1 MKRLARIFLWL
12 IVGIF
17 ALVGLV
23 VLFVQS
29 PAGQDFL
36 TKQAVSY
43 LRKKLGTNV
52 VVDKVRFNIP
62 DWVTLEGVYVP
73 DLKKDTLL
81 AGKRMFVDLDM
92 LGLLSNTVKLNQIEL
107 EGIRVKVN
115 RTLPDTVFNFNYI
128 LDAFMS
134 KEVDTTSSSDPFDI
148 SLKKVKLNNVKITY
162 NDAIIGT
169 DADFYV
175 KDLTTEFKEFNIAKS
190 QYHFAN
196 VNANTGSAKLR
207 LYKSVKPS
215 PIAQPTTKAPEV
227 VAADTLDLNV
237 GTVTLANFNWLLESE
252 DGLRNG
258 VKLGKLDLEGDKI
271 YVNGQKVIFKKVAL
285 ENTEAFVEMANK
297 PQPQTAKSPAKKPEE
312 NNTDTG
318 PGWVAVIGNIE
329 VNKVRVRY
337 DDKYAPRQLKGLDY
351 GHLDINNLAVVLRN
365 FVYSSAN
372 ISGQLAKSTFI
383 EQSGLNLQSLTTNF
397 TYTNK
402 EIGLRNLFLKT
413 PQTVIRDEVV
423 MQYDTIADLSNNLGS
438 VRVKANIRQS
448 QLAMKDL
455 LILVPDLANNPTFK
469 ENQNDIIKADGII
482 TGRVNNLTIPKL
494 SVTGFGATKVIAK
507 GNITGLPDANKLGFN
522 LDIDEVSTT
531 KQDIIKLA
539 GKDAIPESIELPDKI
554 TIRGKLTGKA
564 NDLQADASLNSDFG
578 VAAFT
583 GKLQNFVAGKNQ
595 AYDGKLTLE
604 DFDAGKLIKQPENV
618 GKLTLEVNAKGT
630 GIDPKTM
637 SATIDGTAKKSVIKG
652 YEYNNLVLKGDIQN
666 QIANINAN
674 LDDPNADFKLVAKA
688 DLSQPYP
695 AVDGNVSINNLDLK
709 KLNLYAEDLKIK
721 GDLKVDLASTDP
733 KNPTGT
739 ITINKAVIET
749 AGKVIPLD
757 TTNLVIQNTPDGHN
771 ILLKSPVA
779 NAEIEG
785 NFDYTRLLDM
795 VLTEVNK
802 YFKIPDVP
810 YTPVTETFD
819 IHIDAKVNQ
828 HPIIQSFVPELTKL
842 GTVTLKAEIDNK
854 RDTTLQA
861 TVVVPLVEYDSST
874 VRNANLKLYA
884 VGNKATYSGA
894 ISEINVSDFSIK
906 RTGLNGEIADNTLT
920 ANIALKDSVNKD
932 RFAFNTRV
940 QSIEDKYRINLSN
953 RGTLIDYKEW
963 RSDSTGYIE
972 YGKQGLLVKQF
983 LLEQSGQKLLVNS
996 TTNEPNSPI
1005 TVEVDSLDIKPF
1017 VTIATMDSTLA
1028 GGKLNG
1034 NFKLSNYMAANP
1046 AFTGDLVINN
1056 FTLTQIPI
1064 GNVAVNANN
1073 ETADRIA
1080 TKASI
1085 TSDKND
1091 IQLTGNYILKPKGTL
1106 DFDVDIKKLGAE
1118 TVQAF
1123 SFGQLKNAK
1132 GNLSGNLTLKG
1143 EPTKPLING
1152 SLKFDDVSLSLTQL
1166 GSKYILK
1173 NQSLTF
1179 VNSDIK
1185 FNNFVVT
1192 DTLGQKLTASGNLNI
1207 QNIPNFSYKLDVDA
1221 RNFMVLNGSR
1231 KDNDFFYGKGFI
1243 DADLNVT
1250 GVGAKPSIDG
1260 SVKLKEGSDITIL
1273 LPDDSIGET
1282 ETDGVVEFINMKNPA
1297 AADSLMK
1304 DSTTLVANYSDIAS
1318 EMALNVEVDEKSQL
1332 TIVIDEV
1339 NGDALKIK
1347 GNAQLNTGITPSGE
1361 FYVFGLYELTSGQYD
1376 LTFEVLK
1383 KQFTIEKG
1391 SRLLWTGDPMKAE
1404 IDITAAYSI
1413 STELTALS
1421 QDERTRQYG
1430 KVPIKVLLKM
1440 QGNLS
1445 NPDISFDITLD
1456 NALASSDMKNFVETN
1471 NLFADIRKD
1480 QVAMNKEVFSLLILN
1495 RFSGQQSTDFFSGM
1509 NAEAIARQSVSK
1521 LLTDQLNVLAGDLIK
1536 GVKLDFNLKS
1546 DFTAAQAGGNGVR
1559 TDLNVGLSK
1568 AFLNDRL
1575 TVSVGRNFQLE
1586 NTTGIQ
1592 KNSTEIFDNIA
1603 LNYNLTKDGRYLFRA
1618 YRKNEFFI
1626 LDGYVQETGVS
1637 FALTL
1642 NYETFK
1648 ELFSKQKK

>member
-1 MKRLARIFLWL
+1 M
-12 IVGIF
+12 
-17 ALVGLV
+17 
-23 VLFVQS
+23 QS
-29 PAGQDFL
+29 PTGQDYL
-36 TKQAVSY
+36 TKQAVTY

-52 VVDKVRFNIP
+52 IVDKVRFRIP

-81 AGKRMFVDLDM
+81 AGKRLHVDLDM
-92 LGLLSNTVKLNQIEL
+92 LGLLSNKVKLNQIEL

-115 RTLPDTVFNFNYI
+115 RTLPDTTFNFNYI

-134 KEVDTTSSSDPFDI
+134 KEIDTTSSSDPFDI
-148 SLKKVKLNNVKITY
+148 SLQKVKLNNVKITY

-169 DADFYV
+169 DADMYV
-175 KDLTTEFKEFNIAKS
+175 KDLNTEFKEFNIAKS

-196 VNANTGSAKLR
+196 VNANGGSAKLR

-215 PIAQPTTKAPEV
+215 PIAPPTTVPADV
-227 VAADTLDLNV
+227 AAADTLDLNV

-252 DGLRNG
+252 EDGLRNG
-258 VKLGKLDLEGDKI
+258 LKLGKLELEGDKI

-297 PQPQTAKSPAKKPEE
+297 PQPKSPAKKPEE
-312 NNTDTG
+312 EKKNADSG
-318 PGWVAVIGNIE
+318 PGWSAMISNIE
-329 VNKVRVRY
+329 VNKVRLRY

-351 GHLDINNLAVVLRN
+351 GHLDVNNLAVVLRK
-365 FVYSSAN
+365 FVYSSSS
-372 ISGQLAKSTFI
+372 ISGQLEKSTFT

-397 TYTNK
+397 TYGNK
-402 EIGLRNLFLKT
+402 ELGLRNLFLKT

-423 MQYDTIADLSNNLGS
+423 MQYDTIADLSNNLGN
-438 VRVKANIRQS
+438 VRVKMNIKQS
-448 QLAMKDL
+448 QVAMKDVL
-455 LILVPDLANNPTFK
+455 LLVPDLAKNPTFK

-482 TGRVNNLTIPKL
+482 TGRVNNLAIPKL
-494 SVTGFGATKVIAK
+494 SITGFGATRVIAK
-507 GNITGLPDANKLGFN
+507 GNITGLPDANKMGFN
-522 LDIDEVSTT
+522 VDIDEVSTT
-531 KQDIIKLA
+531 KQDIVKLA
-539 GKDAIPESIELPDKI
+539 GAENIPESIELPEKI
-554 TIRGKLTGKA
+554 TVRGKLRGKA
-564 NDLQADASLNSDFG
+564 NDLNVDASLNSDLG
-578 VAAFT
+578 AAIFT
-583 GKLQNFVAGKNQ
+583 GNLKNFVTGKNQ
-595 AYDGKLTLE
+595 AYEGKLTLD

-637 SATIDGTAKKSVIKG
+637 NATIDGTAKKAVLKG
-652 YEYNNLVLKGDIQN
+652 YEYNNLILKGDIHN

-674 LDDPNADFKLVAKA
+674 LDDPNADFKLVAHA
-688 DLSQPYP
+688 DLSQAYP
-695 AVDGNVSINNLDLK
+695 TVQGNVSINNVDLK

-721 GDLKVDLASTDP
+721 GDIKVDMSSTDP
-733 KNPTGT
+733 KNPVGKVS
-739 ITINKAVIET
+739 INQAVIEMG
-749 AGKVIPLD
+749 GKVIPID
-757 TTNLVIQNTPDGHN
+757 TTNLSIQNLADGHH
-771 ILLKSPVA
+771 IVLTSPVA
-779 NAEIEG
+779 NAQVEG
-785 NFDYTRLLDM
+785 NFDYTRILDM

-802 YFKIPDVP
+802 YFKIPDMP
-810 YTPVTETFD
+810 FTPVTETFD

-854 RDTTLQA
+854 KDTTLQA
-861 TVVVPLVEYDSST
+861 TVILPLVEYDSSV

-884 VGNKATYSGA
+884 LGNKATYNGS
-894 ISEINVSDFSIK
+894 ISEINTSGFSIK
-906 RTGLNGEIADNTLT
+906 RTTLNGEIANNALT

-953 RGTLIDYKEW
+953 NGTLIDYKEW

-983 LLEQSGQKLLVNS
+983 LLEQNGQKLLVNS
-996 TTNEPNSPI
+996 TTDEPNSPI
-1005 TVEVDSLDIKPF
+1005 TVQIDSLDIKPF

-1034 NFKLSNYMAANP
+1034 NFKLANYMGDSP

-1056 FTLTQIPI
+1056 FTLTQIPV
-1064 GNVAVNANN
+1064 GNVTVNANN

-1080 TKASI
+1080 AKASI
-1085 TSDKND
+1085 TSNKND

-1106 DFDVDIKKLGAE
+1106 DFNVDIKKLGAE

-1132 GNLSGNLTLKG
+1132 GNLSGALTLKG

-1166 GSKYILK
+1166 GSKYIFN
-1173 NQSLTF
+1173 NQTLTF
-1179 VNSDIK
+1179 DNSDIK
-1185 FNNFVVT
+1185 FNNFVIA
-1192 DTLGQKLTASGNLNI
+1192 DTLGQKLTVTGNLNI
-1207 QNIPNFSYKLDVDA
+1207 QNIPNFSYKLDVNA

-1231 KDNDFFYGKGFI
+1231 KDNDFFYGTGFI

-1260 SVKLKEGSDITIL
+1260 NVKLKEKSDITVI
-1273 LPDDSIGET
+1273 LPDDSVGET
-1282 ETDGVVEFINMKNPA
+1282 ETDGIVEFINMNNPV
-1297 AADSLMK
+1297 AADSSAK
-1304 DSTTLVANYSDIAS
+1304 DSTAIVTNYSDVAS
-1318 EMALNVEVDEKSQL
+1318 EMTLNIEVDDKSQL
-1332 TIVIDEV
+1332 SIVIDEV

-1361 FYVFGLYELTSGQYD
+1361 FYIFGLYELTSGQYD

-1383 KQFTIEKG
+1383 RQFIIEKG
-1391 SRLLWTGDPMKAE
+1391 SNLLWTGDPMKAQ
-1404 IDITAAYSI
+1404 IDITAAYPI
-1413 STELTALS
+1413 SVDLTSLS
-1421 QDERTRQYG
+1421 DAARLYG
-1430 KVPIKVLLKM
+1430 KVPVKVLLKM

-1445 NPDISFDITLD
+1445 SPDISFEIALD
-1456 NALASSDMKNFVETN
+1456 ETLASSDVKNFVETN
-1471 NLFADIRKD
+1471 SLFANFKND

-1495 RFSGQQSTDFFSGM
+1495 RFSGQQSSDFFSGA

-1536 GVKLDFNLKS
+1536 GVKLNFNVNS
-1546 DFTAAQAGGNGVR
+1546 DFRPSQSGTGTR

-1603 LNYNLTKDGRYLFRA
+1603 LNYNLTKDGRYMFRA

-1648 ELFSKQKK
+1648 ELFNKKK

>member
-12 IVGIF
+12 IVGIL

-23 VLFVQS
+23 IVFVQS
-29 PAGQDFL
+29 PTGQDFL

-52 VVDKVRFNIP
+52 IVNKVRFDIP

-81 AGKRMFVDLDM
+81 FGKRLYVDLDM
-92 LGLLSNTVKLNQIEL
+92 LGLLSNNVKLNQIEL
-107 EGIRVKVN
+107 EGVRVKVN

-134 KEVDTTSSSDPFDI
+134 KEPVDTTSSADPFDI
-148 SLKKVKLNNVKITY
+148 SLKRVKLNNVKITY

-190 QYHFAN
+190 QYHFDK
-196 VNANTGSAKLR
+196 VNANGGSAKLR

-215 PIAQPTTKAPEV
+215 PVAPPDTIPADIA
-227 VAADTLDLNV
+227 AADTLDLNV

-252 DGLRNG
+252 EDGLRNG
-258 VKLGKLDLEGDKI
+258 VKLGKLDLQGDKI

-297 PQPQTAKSPAKKPEE
+297 PEPKNAKSPAKKPEK
-312 NNTDTG
+312 NNTNTD
-318 PGWVAVIGNIE
+318 PGWAAIISNIE

-372 ISGQLAKSTFI
+372 ISGQLAKSTFT

-438 VRVKANIRQS
+438 VRVKANIKQS
-448 QLAMKDL
+448 QVAMKDVL
-455 LILVPDLANNPTFK
+455 LLVPDLAKNPTFK

-482 TGRVNNLTIPKL
+482 AGRVNNLAIPKL
-494 SVTGFGATKVIAK
+494 SVTGFGATRVIAK

-539 GKDAIPESIELPDKI
+539 GAGTIPESIEIPDKI
-554 TIRGKLTGKA
+554 TVRGKLRGKA
-564 NDLQADASLNSDFG
+564 NDLNVDASLNSDFG
-578 VAAFT
+578 GAIFT
-583 GKLQNFVAGKNQ
+583 GKLQNFVTGKNQ

-637 SATIDGTAKKSVIKG
+637 NASFEGTAKKAVLKG
-652 YEYNNLVLKGDIQN
+652 YEYNNVILKGDIHN

-695 AVDGNVSINNLDLK
+695 AVQGNVSINNVDLK

-721 GDLKVDLASTDP
+721 GDIKVDLASTDP

-739 ITINKAVIET
+739 ISINQAVIEMG
-749 AGKVIPLD
+749 GKVIPID
-757 TTNLVIQNTPDGHN
+757 TTNLKIENLAQGHH
-771 ILLKSPVA
+771 IVLTSPVA
-779 NAEIEG
+779 NAQIDG

-854 RDTTLQA
+854 KDTTLQA
-861 TVVVPLVEYDSST
+861 TLLVPVVVYDSST
-874 VRNANLKLYA
+874 VQNANLKLYA
-884 VGNKATYSGA
+884 VGNKATYNGA
-894 ISEINVSDFSIK
+894 ISEINVSNFSIK
-906 RTGLNGEIADNTLT
+906 RTSLNGEIADNTLT

-972 YGKQGLLVKQF
+972 YGKQGLLVKDF
-983 LLEQSGQKLLVNS
+983 LLEQTGQKLLVNS

-1005 TVEVDSLDIKPF
+1005 MVKIDSLDLKPF

-1034 NFKLSNYMAANP
+1034 DFKLANYMTASP
-1046 AFTGDLVINN
+1046 VFTGDLVINN

-1064 GNVAVNANN
+1064 GNVTVNANN
-1073 ETADRIA
+1073 ETADRITA
-1080 TKASI
+1080 KGSI
-1085 TSDKND
+1085 ISDKND

-1106 DFDVDIKKLGAE
+1106 DFNVDIKKLGAE

-1132 GNLSGNLTLKG
+1132 GNLSGGLTLKG
-1143 EPTKPLING
+1143 EPTKPLISG
-1152 SLKFDDVSLSLTQL
+1152 ELKFDDVSLSLTQL
-1166 GSKYILK
+1166 GSKYILN
-1173 NQSLTF
+1173 NQTLTF
-1179 VNSDIK
+1179 DNSDIK
-1185 FNNFVVT
+1185 FNNFVIA
-1192 DTLGQKLTASGNLNI
+1192 DTLGQKLTVTGNLNI

-1221 RNFMVLNGSR
+1221 QNFMVVNGSR

-1243 DADLNVT
+1243 DADLKVT

-1260 SVKLKEGSDITIL
+1260 KVKLREKSDITVI

-1282 ETDGVVEFINMKNPA
+1282 ETDGVVEFINLKNPVI
-1297 AADSLMK
+1297 DSTAK
-1304 DSTTLVANYSDIAS
+1304 DSTVVTNYSDVAS
-1318 EMALNVEVDEKSQL
+1318 EMTLDIEVDDKSQL
-1332 TIVIDEV
+1332 SIVIDEV

-1361 FYVFGLYELTSGQYD
+1361 FYIFGLYELTSGQYD

-1391 SRLLWTGDPMKAE
+1391 STLLWTGDPMKAQ
-1404 IDITAAYSI
+1404 INITAAYAI
-1413 STELTALS
+1413 NTELTALS
-1421 QDERTRQYG
+1421 HDERTRQYG

-1456 NALASSDMKNFVETN
+1456 DALASSDIKNYVETN
-1471 NLFADIRKD
+1471 NLFSDIRKD
-1480 QVAMNKEVFSLLILN
+1480 QVSMNKEVFSLLILN
-1495 RFSGQQSTDFFSGM
+1495 RFSGQQSSDFFSGM

-1536 GVKLDFNLKS
+1536 GVKLNFNVNS
-1546 DFTAAQAGGNGVR
+1546 DFSAAQAGGQGVR

-1592 KNSTEIFDNIA
+1592 KSSTEIFDNIA

-1637 FALTL
+1637 FAVTL

-1648 ELFSKQKK
+1648 ELFSKKK